1 MAATF
6 CCCSTSERAIEL
18 PDFRPQTNETDHA
31 NQSRWFALEN
41 LSRLFRAYDHAN
53 QHHVDSR
60 WKWFSFRASTTQI
73 RYALEVVHC
82 RSTNRAN
89 NVPSEQTSWHN
100 NQPQE
105 QEEQPAT
112 HRIINLESKM
122 NHSFIEL
129 WSSQM
134 IFEQQNMY
142 VVPWLVVVSN
152 ALSLLS
158 KEITKYLCNNQPH
171 EELSCIVNCLLLFCH

>member
-18 PDFRPQTNETDHA
+18 PDFRPQTNESDHA
-31 NQSRWFALEN
+31 NVDLRWRIYPGCF
-41 LSRLFRAYDHAN
+41 
-53 QHHVDSR
+53 VPT
-60 WKWFSFRASTTQI
+60 TTQI
-73 RYALEVVHC
+73 NITLIRVENGSVPVPTTTQIWYALEVVHC
-82 RSTNRAN
+82 RSANRAN